1 MIQSALTPIAMSRP
15 PHSNIIKPFSLC
27 FLFVLLVRPNPR
39 LYPLVSSIET
49 EVPST
54 SHPCHLLVSLKL
66 LSKTQIVPRASQTM
80 QAISHARGD
89 AVSGLMMIWGGL
101 VCSWSLQGKSTFKAG
116 NGAWIYYLPNPTA
129 ESHRFSL
136 HCDLLH
142 QSRRN

>member
-1 MIQSALTPIAMSRP
+1 
-15 PHSNIIKPFSLC
+15 
-27 FLFVLLVRPNPR
+27 

-116 NGAWIYYLPNPTA
+116 NGAWIYYLPDPTA